1 LATQAKR
8 DYYEIL
14 GVDRAATQQD
24 IESAFERLTTAFH
37 AEGKPKSI
45 DDVEQLRLLRRACEV
60 LIDSDLRR
68 SYDRTGDDSSCRPE
82 PAHGYDF
89 AAIEGI
95 SRKVESD
102 IKATRF
108 RALVYGV
115 ISLLRMR

>member
-1 LATQAKR
+1 MATQAKR

-14 GVDRAATQQD
+14 GVDRAATQKD

-37 AEGKPKSI
+37 AAGKPESI
-45 DDVEQLRLLRRACEV
+45 DDVEHLRLLRRAHEV
-60 LIDSDLRR
+60 LIDSDRR
-68 SYDRTGDDSSCRPE
+68 SSYDRTGDESGPG

-102 IKATRF
+102 IKATCF